1 MALTIVATAANTKE
15 GNAAAENEQTLQNVR
30 KCKYCTYQHWD
41 EFALKFHEEMHK
53 EYCEEKRLNYKSTS
67 NTK

>member
-1 MALTIVATAANTKE
+1 MALTIVRAAANTNEK
-15 GNAAAENEQTLQNVR
+15 NAAAEKEQSFRNVR
-30 KCKYCTYQHWD
+30 KCTYCKYQHWD

-67 NTK
+67 NIK

>member
-1 MALTIVATAANTKE
+1 MALTIVRAAANTNEK
-15 GNAAAENEQTLQNVR
+15 NAAAEKEQSFRNVR
-30 KCKYCTYQHWD
+30 KCKYCKYQHWE

-67 NTK
+67 NIK

>member
-1 MALTIVATAANTKE
+1 MALTIVATAANTKKQS
-15 GNAAAENEQTLQNVR
+15 AAAENAQALQNIR
-30 KCKYCTYQHWD
+30 KCKYCKYQHWD